1 MNWSKYFSSVL
12 DSFGHRLLKVSGYGT
27 ATADQ
32 VAPFGD
38 DSCPV
43 QGMDAIYCETDT
55 DEQPLIMGYVNTNCL
70 AGEGE
75 KRFFS
80 IKKNE
85 DGSYSQA
92 FYTWMKADGTYEIGG
107 NTDNLIRYT
116 ALNEALQAQ
125 ITKMEVQL
133 GLIAAGIATAGG
145 SYTPGDISLDI
156 STAKIAEVKCT
167 AANEIDSL

>member
-1 MNWSKYFSSVL
+1 MNWSKYFSNIL
-12 DSFGHRLLKVSGYGT
+12 DAFGHREIKVSGYGT

-38 DSCPV
+38 DSVPV

-55 DEQPLIMGYVNTNCL
+55 DEQPVILGYVNTNCL

-80 IKKNE
+80 IKKND
-85 DGSYSQA
+85 DGTYSQA

-107 NTDNLIRYT
+107 DADNLIRYA
-116 ALNEALQAQ
+116 ALNTALQAQ
-125 ITKMEVQL
+125 IEKMQEQL
-133 GLIAAGIATAGG
+133 VLIAAGIATGGG
-145 SYTPGDISLDI
+145 SYTPGDITLDI
-156 STAKIAEVKCT
+156 SAAKIEEVKCV
-167 AANEIDSL
+167 AANIEEGL

>member
-1 MNWSKYFSSVL
+1 MNWSKYFSNGL
-12 DSFGHRLLKVSGYGT
+12 DSVGHREVKASAYGT
-27 ATADQ
+27 VTADQ
-32 VAPFGD
+32 MAPFGD

-55 DEQPLIMGYVNTNCL
+55 DEQPIILGYVNTNCL

-92 FYTWMKADGTYEIGG
+92 FYTWMKADSTYEIGG
-107 NTDNLIRYT
+107 NNDNLIRYA
-116 ALNEALQAQ
+116 ALNTALQAQ
-125 ITKMEVQL
+125 ITKMEAQL
-133 GLIAAGIATAGG
+133 TLIAAGITTAGG

-156 STAKIAEVKCT
+156 TASKIDEIKC
-167 AANEIDSL
+167 L